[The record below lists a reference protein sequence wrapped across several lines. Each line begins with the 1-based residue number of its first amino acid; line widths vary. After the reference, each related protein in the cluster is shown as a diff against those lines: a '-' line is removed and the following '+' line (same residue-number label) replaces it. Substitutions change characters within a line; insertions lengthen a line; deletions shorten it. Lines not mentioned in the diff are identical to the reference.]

1 MSAWGAK
8 LAGGKAPVYLL
19 HGEETLLTR
28 EAMGWLRHAVLGGVA
43 EDFNLD
49 RFDGRDAF
57 DPERVAQAART
68 LPMMASMRL
77 VWVRNA
83 EVVFTR
89 KKAQLRALLDYLDAP
104 DPSTCLIF
112 QAMAPVKKNAVLYRK
127 IASVGCI
134 HASRTPR
141 ERDLPA
147 WITQRAK
154 GRGRRIESGAAAL
167 LVEAIGRDLAGL
179 DAAVERLTLFVAGDA
194 PITADHVNET
204 VVASRTRTVWEL
216 VDAVADRNVSIALER
231 AHLLLDQGEQA
242 LYLLAMVVRQFR
254 QLLIGHGARAGG
266 ASPDEAAQRAGLPQ
280 FRARNFAR
288 QLRNYS
294 SADLVTALERL
305 SAADR
310 ALKSSKLPS
319 AVILEGA
326 LLDLCAPKG

>member
-8 LAGGKAPVYLL
+8 LAGGQAPVYLL

-28 EAMGWLRHAVLGGVA
+28 EAMQWLRQAVLQGIA

-68 LPMMASMRL
+68 LPMMAQKRL

-83 EVVFTR
+83 EVVFSR
-89 KKAQLRALLDYLDAP
+89 KKDALRPLLDYLDNP
-104 DPSTCLIF
+104 DPSSCLVF
-112 QAMAPVKKNAVLYRK
+112 EAMVAVKKNAVLYRK
-127 IASVGCI
+127 VASVGCV
-134 HASRTPR
+134 HASRTPSER
-141 ERDLPA
+141 ELPS
-147 WITQRAK
+147 WIGERVRA
-154 GRGRRIESGAAAL
+154 RGRTMEAGAAAL
-167 LVEAIGRDLAGL
+167 LADAIGRDLSGL
-179 DAAVERLTLFVAGDA
+179 DTAIERLTLFVEGDA
-194 PITADHVNET
+194 LITSAHVDET

-216 VDAVADRNVSIALER
+216 VDAVADRNVSVALER

-254 QLLIGHGARAGG
+254 QLLIGHGARADG
-266 ASPDEAAQRAGLPQ
+266 AGPDEAAKRAGLPP
-280 FRARNFAR
+280 FRARRFAQ

-294 SADLVTALERL
+294 TDDLMLALERL

-319 AVILEGA
+319 AVVFEAA
-326 LLDLCAPKG
+326 LVDLCAPRG